1 MMNIVPEKLKPGS
14 HVRVIAP
21 SRSLGIISE
30 DCRRIARARFA
41 EMRLTV
47 SFGKNVEMT
56 DRFYLRRYGRG
67 LTICMRRLRTNR
79 LTRF

>member
-41 EMRLTV
+41 EMGLTV
-47 SFGKNVEMT
+47 SCAVAVAGMV
-56 DRFYLRRYGRG
+56 
-67 LTICMRRLRTNR
+67 
-79 LTRF
+79 

>member
-1 MMNIVPEKLKPGS
+1 MMIIVPEKLKSGS

-41 EMRLTV
+41 VMGLTV

-56 DRFYLRRYGRG
+56 DRFLSSPVRA
-67 LTICMRRLRTNR
+67 RLDA
-79 LTRF
+79 FS